1 MYTKKTLEFLF
12 VLITCTGV
20 LAMSG
25 CTPEVDQKWKDM
37 GFPLGDNTEVRV
49 TEDQDSTHFAV
60 DHLGTSAHAEICD
73 QYKAKLE
80 ESGYSQDTD
89 AESKNDSVQ
98 VIRTMTKDG
107 ETIRLACRDVA
118 DRAIVRME
126 VK

>member
-1 MYTKKTLEFLF
+1 MYNKNALKVLF
-12 VLITCTGV
+12 VLITCVGI

-37 GFPLGDNTEVRV
+37 GFPLGENTEVRV
-49 TEDQDSTHFAV
+49 GEDQDSTHFAV
-60 DHLGTSAHAEICD
+60 DHRGTSAHAEICEK
-73 QYKAKLE
+73 YMAKLE
-80 ESGYSQDTD
+80 EAGYSQDTD

-118 DRAIVRME
+118 DRAIVRMT